1 MILCC
6 HQKPTLMDMTA
17 YDLNFI
23 DEVEWLLRPIGDPAY
38 RSLFVETVM
47 VIAVILERN
56 KELSFKD
63 IVDIKVFIQDALVA
77 FSHDHRDRA

>member
-1 MILCC
+1 
-6 HQKPTLMDMTA
+6 MTA

-23 DEVEWLLRPIGDPAY
+23 DEVELLLRPIGDPAY

-63 IVDIKVFIQDALVA
+63 IVDIKMFIKDAMSA
-77 FSHDHRDRA
+77 FANDKLGSP

>member
-1 MILCC
+1 
-6 HQKPTLMDMTA
+6 MTP
-17 YDLNFI
+17 YDLNFV

-56 KELSFKD
+56 CELSFKD
-63 IVDIKVFIQDALVA
+63 TVDINMVMQDAANA
-77 FSHDHRDRA
+77 FAQDRNRNQSDHAADK